1 MKVWILNLECP
12 DRHQSI
18 DARQLS
24 FDRSNNKFSMPCI
37 MGGDDFFQSISRIQ
51 EPPPEFV
58 YKTDAKTVILFSD
71 IETADKFLKWLEY
84 ANAEVEYGLR
94 TMKG

>member
-18 DARQLS
+18 DVKQLS
-24 FDRSNNKFSMPCI
+24 FYRSNNKFSMPCI
-37 MGGDDFFQSISRIQ
+37 MGDDFFQSISHTQ

-58 YKTDAKTVILFSD
+58 LQSDNKTVILLSD
-71 IETADKFLKWLEY
+71 VKTSEKLLKWLEY
-84 ANAEVEYGLR
+84 ANAEVEYGFR

>member
-12 DRHQSI
+12 DQHQSI
-18 DARQLS
+18 DVRQLS

-37 MGGDDFFQSISRIQ
+37 MGGDDFFQSISHTQ

-58 YKTDAKTVILFSD
+58 LNSDDKTVILLSD
-71 IETADKFLKWLEY
+71 IQTSDKLLKWFEY
-84 ANAEVEYGLR
+84 ANAEVEYGFR